1 MLIFFSIDLGTERD
15 AELSVMQCVFT
26 GPPRVGK
33 SSFWLRLLGIMPE
46 RLLPSTGITDTEG
59 TVRLNIRGSCG
70 FAVHVSEVGWKKLQV
85 EEEMGGFLS
94 LITQERASMPQ
105 PKLLQHQFAVPSKML
120 EHTSNQATLKAEVT
134 SKMTTPRSRQY

>member
-1 MLIFFSIDLGTERD
+1 
-15 AELSVMQCVFT
+15 MQCIFT

-33 SSFWLRLLGIMPE
+33 TSFWLRLLGIMPD

-70 FAVHVSEVGWKKLQV
+70 FAVHVSEIGWKKLQV

-94 LITQERASMPQ
+94 LITQERASIPHS
-105 PKLLQHQFAVPSKML
+105 KLLQQPFAGTSTFL
-120 EHTSNQATLKAEVT
+120 EPTPNQATLKAEVT
-134 SKMTTPRSRQY
+134 SSKTTPPL